1 MYNKSFNKGVVLL
14 VSIEIL
20 SNNDLL
26 NAYHLACDL
35 KLSSSFIRQ
44 IEDELIERNLYI
56 WI

>member
-1 MYNKSFNKGVVLL
+1 MVLL